1 MLWCNANFPQ
11 PEKKKKKKKVGLR
24 KWKEINYTNNVGSY
38 ELPYF
43 SPFTCLKTVLTLFRY
58 HQITLSCII
67 LDQLPLQKYNNA
79 HRSQNNP
86 PTTHM
91 TLHWSHTLLLPHLP
105 NPNTKIIPLP
115 VSYMFLMLVGPYQ
128 WNVNSIHRIYFHWE
142 PPQASLFVHMTLLH
156 GHSSFGSEVNTW
168 PKLGQNYGTEPGQ
181 ATLSLTWKGDISWSS
196 WSSESKY
203 SDRSEQHITPRRMR
217 QRSYLA
223 PATILLPGTS
233 PFWFQA
239 ILLVFSF

>member
-11 PEKKKKKKKVGLR
+11 PEKKKKKKVGLR

-58 HQITLSCII
+58 HQITLSCIF

-115 VSYMFLMLVGPYQ
+115 VSYMFLMLVGNHISGMSTQSTESTFTENLPK
-128 WNVNSIHRIYFHWE
+128 
-142 PPQASLFVHMTLLH
+142 PPCLYTWLCFV
-156 GHSSFGSEVNTW
+156 
-168 PKLGQNYGTEPGQ
+168 
-181 ATLSLTWKGDISWSS
+181 ATVHLAQKWTPDPSWAKTMGLSLGRPLSA
-196 WSSESKY
+196 
-203 SDRSEQHITPRRMR
+203 
-217 QRSYLA
+217 YLDC
-223 PATILLPGTS
+223 S
-233 PFWFQA
+233 PERET
-239 ILLVFSF
+239 